1 MSNIHISNQQISS
14 WQDKNGLGFIT
25 RIGAFYLGPTMNTTV
40 HALHTYKIHIA
51 IDGEFDL
58 LLEGGRS
65 FSSCKAAIIAPDRLH
80 KMSSRGAMVGLFYLV
95 PETSEGRKVSAF
107 FSGQDVFAPPPQ
119 VLAAI
124 MPHLRVYLE
133 HGCNVD
139 EADDLCGYLFNNLAP
154 LSNAGSVLDFRVR
167 HAIKY
172 LDSMVGC
179 RVTIA
184 RVASEVALSQSY
196 LEHLFSEQ
204 VGISISR
211 YMLWARM
218 RDAVTLMA
226 SNQCLTQVAHEVGF
240 SDSAHLS
247 RTFRRMLGIA
257 PSDLLR
263 TTNLYRANGS
273 VAKISG

>member
-14 WQDKNGLGFIT
+14 CQNKNSLGFILRT
-25 RIGAFYLGPTMNTTV
+25 GAFYLGPTMNTTV
-40 HALHTYKIHIA
+40 HALHTYKIYIA

-80 KMSSRGAMVGLFYLV
+80 KLFSRGGMVGLFCLV
-95 PETSEGRKVSAF
+95 PETEAGRKISAF

-124 MPHLRVYLE
+124 MPHLRMYLE
-133 HGCNVD
+133 HGCNVE
-139 EADDLCGYLFNNLAP
+139 EACDLCGYLFNNLAP
-154 LSNAGSVLDFRVR
+154 CSNAGSVLDFRVR

-184 RVASEVALSQSY
+184 KVASEVALSQSY

-211 YMLWARM
+211 YVLWARM
-218 RDAVTLMA
+218 RDAVTLMV

-263 TTNLYRANGS
+263 TTSLYKANS
-273 VAKISG
+273 EP